1 MFKSGITDD
10 TGNGLARN
18 VYRKGRS
25 RPVTDDPTGDSMAI
39 DFTFSPEVE
48 QARQSVRD
56 FMTNT
61 VKARFRDLRD
71 QEDVS
76 RDDWSALI
84 KSLRVEA
91 KERGLWLPHMPED
104 AGGMGLGV
112 TALAA
117 VAAESAKV
125 PYGPYILN
133 AHAPDEGN
141 MHTLYHF
148 ATEYQREH
156 YLNPLLAGEVRSCFS
171 MTEPEVAGSDPTLI
185 QTSAVEDGEE
195 WVINGHKWFTS
206 GARGAGFAIV
216 IARTDPD
223 AEIPQ
228 ARNSAF
234 IVDCDSPGFELV
246 RDIETMSG
254 SHNHCEI
261 RYTDVRVP
269 KANLLGERGGGHKL
283 GQVRLGPARLAHC
296 MRWLGEIE
304 MALEMLIDRAQKRFA
319 HGSLLSE
326 KQSIQ
331 WMMSDSAMELYAS
344 KLMVLHAAYKI
355 EQGMDFKQEVSM
367 AKHHVA
373 NTLWR
378 VCDRAMQVHGALGYS
393 TDSPLAGMLQQARWA
408 RLADGADEVHQMR
421 IADLLM
427 RAYNEDGSVN
437 AAVGGLPL

>member
-1 MFKSGITDD
+1 
-10 TGNGLARN
+10 
-18 VYRKGRS
+18 
-25 RPVTDDPTGDSMAI
+25 MAI

-91 KERGLWLPHMPED
+91 KKRGLWLPHMPED

>member
-1 MFKSGITDD
+1 
-10 TGNGLARN
+10 
-18 VYRKGRS
+18 
-25 RPVTDDPTGDSMAI
+25 MAI
-39 DFTFSPEVE
+39 DFTFGPEVE
-48 QARQSVRD
+48 QARAGIRD
-56 FMTNT
+56 FLVNT
-61 VKARFRDLRD
+61 VKVRFGEMRAR
-71 QEDVS
+71 ES
-76 RDDWSALI
+76 ATRDDWSSLI
-84 KSLRVEA
+84 KGLRVEA
-91 KERGLWLPHMPED
+91 RERGFWLPHMPRD
-104 AGGMGLGV
+104 VGGMGLSV
-112 TALAA
+112 TAMAA
-117 VAAESAKV
+117 VAAEAAKV

-148 ATEYQREH
+148 ASEFQRAK
-156 YLNPLLAGEVRSCFS
+156 YLEPLLAGEVRSCFS

-185 QTSAVEDGEE
+185 QTTAVEDGDE

-216 IARTDPD
+216 IAKTDPD
-223 AEIPQ
+223 APVPQ

-246 RDIETMSG
+246 RDVETMAG

-261 RYTDVRVP
+261 RYRDVRVP
-269 KANLLGERGGGHKL
+269 RENLLGERGGGHKL

-296 MRWLGEIE
+296 MRWVGEIE
-304 MALEMLIDRAQKRFA
+304 LALEMLVERAKKRYA

-326 KQSIQ
+326 KQGIQ
-331 WMMSDSAMELYAS
+331 WMMSDSALELYAA

-355 EQGMDFKQEVSM
+355 ESGMDFKQEVSM

-378 VCDRAMQVHGALGYS
+378 VVDRAVQVHGALGYS
-393 TDSPLAGMLQQARWA
+393 TDSPLSGMLKQARWA

-421 IADLLM
+421 IAELLM
-427 RAYNEDGSVN
+427 RAYDETGSIN
-437 AAVGGLPL
+437 GAVGGLPL

>member
-1 MFKSGITDD
+1 
-10 TGNGLARN
+10 
-18 VYRKGRS
+18 
-25 RPVTDDPTGDSMAI
+25 MAI
-39 DFTFSPEVE
+39 DFTFGPEVDEARE
-48 QARQSVRD
+48 QIRGFLRD
-56 FMTNT
+56 T
-61 VKARFRDLRD
+61 VKARYKELSANKDSTEKDWRRAIKELR
-71 QEDVS
+71 
-76 RDDWSALI
+76 A
-84 KSLRVEA
+84 EA
-91 KERGLWLPHMPED
+91 REKGFWLPHMPEE

-117 VAAESAKV
+117 VAAEAAKV
-125 PYGPYILN
+125 PYGPYIMN

-141 MHTLYHF
+141 MHTLHHF
-148 ATEYQREH
+148 ATQYQREK
-156 YLNPLLAGEVRSCFS
+156 YLQPLLDGEIRSCFS

-185 QTSAVEDGEE
+185 QTTAVEDGDE

-206 GARGAGFAIV
+206 GARGAHFAIV
-216 IARTDPD
+216 IARTDPE

-234 IVDCDSPGFELV
+234 IVECDSPGFELV
-246 RDIETMSG
+246 RDVETMSG

-269 KANLLGERGGGHKL
+269 KENLLGERGGGHKL

-296 MRWLGEIE
+296 MRWIGEIE
-304 MALEMLIDRAQKRFA
+304 MALEMLIERAQNRFA

-331 WMMSDSAMELYAS
+331 WMMSDSAMELYAA

-355 EQGMDFKQEVSM
+355 EHGMDFKQEVSM

-378 VCDRAMQVHGALGYS
+378 VCDRAVQVHGALGYS
-393 TDSPLAGMLQQARWA
+393 TDSPLSGMLLQARWA
-408 RLADGADEVHQMR
+408 RFADGADEVHQMR
-421 IADLLM
+421 IAEILM
-427 RAYNEDGSVN
+427 RTYNEEGSIN
-437 AAVGGLPL
+437 GAVGGLPL

>member
-1 MFKSGITDD
+1 
-10 TGNGLARN
+10 
-18 VYRKGRS
+18 V
-25 RPVTDDPTGDSMAI
+25 AI

-48 QARQSVRD
+48 QARAGIRE
-56 FMTNT
+56 FLHNT
-61 VKARFRDLRD
+61 VKARYTALSADKFAKR
-71 QEDVS
+71 E
-76 RDDWSALI
+76 DWSDLI
-84 KSLRVEA
+84 KELRKEA
-91 KERGLWLPHMPED
+91 KAQGFWLPHMPQ
-104 AGGMGLGV
+104 AVGGMGLSV

-117 VAAESAKV
+117 VSAEAAKV

-141 MHTLYHF
+141 MHTLHHF

-156 YLNPLLAGEVRSCFS
+156 YLNPLLAGEIRSCFS

-185 QTSAVEDGEE
+185 QTTAVEEGDE

-206 GARGAGFAIV
+206 GARGASFAIV

-234 IVDCDSPGFELV
+234 IVDCTSPGFEIV
-246 RDIETMSG
+246 RDIETMAG

-261 RYTDVRVP
+261 LYKDVRVP

-304 MALEMLIDRAQKRFA
+304 MALEMLIERATTRFA

-331 WMMSDSAMELYAS
+331 WMMADSAMELYAS

-355 EQGMDFKQEVSM
+355 EHGMEFKQEVSM

-373 NTLWR
+373 NTLWK
-378 VCDRAMQVHGALGYS
+378 VCDRAVQVHGALGYS
-393 TDSPLAGMLQQARWA
+393 KDSPLSGMLQQARWA

-427 RAYNEDGSVN
+427 RAYQESGSIN
-437 AAVGGLPL
+437 GAVGGLPL

>member
-1 MFKSGITDD
+1 
-10 TGNGLARN
+10 
-18 VYRKGRS
+18 
-25 RPVTDDPTGDSMAI
+25 MAI

-48 QARQSVRD
+48 QARAGIRE
-56 FMTNT
+56 FLHNT
-61 VKARFRDLRD
+61 VKARY
-71 QEDVS
+71 DVLS
-76 RDDWSALI
+76 ANKAARREDWSELI
-84 KSLRVEA
+84 KGLRTEA
-91 KERGLWLPHMPED
+91 KTRGFWLPHMPQEV
-104 AGGMGLGV
+104 GGMGLGV

-117 VAAESAKV
+117 VSAEAAKV
-125 PYGPYILN
+125 PYGSYILN

-141 MHTLYHF
+141 MHTLHHF
-148 ATEYQREH
+148 ATQYQREH
-156 YLNPLLAGEVRSCFS
+156 YLNPLLEGEVRSCFS

-185 QTSAVEDGEE
+185 QTTAVQDGDE

-206 GARGAGFAIV
+206 GARGANFAIV

-234 IVDCDSPGFELV
+234 IVDCDSPGFEIV
-246 RDIETMSG
+246 RDIETMAG

-261 RYTDVRVP
+261 LYKDVRVP
-269 KANLLGERGGGHKL
+269 SANLLGERGGGHKL

-304 MALEMLIDRAQKRFA
+304 MALEMLIDRASKRFA

-331 WMMSDSAMELYAS
+331 WMMADSAMELYAS

-355 EQGMDFKQEVSM
+355 EHGMEFKQEVSM

-378 VCDRAMQVHGALGYS
+378 VCDRAVQVHGALGYS
-393 TDSPLAGMLQQARWA
+393 KDSPLSGMLQQARWA

-427 RAYNEDGSVN
+427 RAYADTGSIN
-437 AAVGGLPL
+437 GAVGGLPL

>member
-1 MFKSGITDD
+1 
-10 TGNGLARN
+10 
-18 VYRKGRS
+18 
-25 RPVTDDPTGDSMAI
+25 MAI
-39 DFTFSPEVE
+39 DFTFGPEVE
-48 QARQSVRD
+48 AARAQVRE
-56 FMTNT
+56 FMRAT
-61 VKARFRDLRD
+61 VKTRYASLAADKNA
-71 QEDVS
+71 S
-76 RDDWSALI
+76 REEWTALI
-84 KSLRVEA
+84 KSLRLEA
-91 KERGLWLPHMPED
+91 KSRGLWLPHMPAEV
-104 AGGMGLGV
+104 GGMGLGV

-117 VAAESAKV
+117 VAAEAAKV
-125 PYGPYILN
+125 PYGPYIIN
-133 AHAPDEGN
+133 GHAPDEGN
-141 MHTLYHF
+141 MHTLHHF
-148 ATEYQREH
+148 ATEYQREK
-156 YLNPLLAGEVRSCFS
+156 YLQPLLDGEVRSCFS
-171 MTEPEVAGSDPTLI
+171 MTEPDVAGSDPTLI
-185 QTSAVEDGEE
+185 QTTAVPDGDD

-206 GARGAGFAIV
+206 GARGASFAIV

-223 AEIPQ
+223 ASIPQ

-234 IVDCDSPGFELV
+234 IVDCDSPGFELL
-246 RDIETMSG
+246 RDIETMAG

-269 KANLLGERGGGHKL
+269 GANLLGERGGGHKL

-331 WMMSDSAMELYAS
+331 WMMSDSAMELYAA

-355 EQGMDFKQEVSM
+355 ENGLEFKQEVSM

-378 VCDRAMQVHGALGYS
+378 VCDRAVQVHGALGYS
-393 TDSPLAGMLQQARWA
+393 TDSPLSGMLQQARWA

-421 IADLLM
+421 IAELLM
-427 RAYNEDGSVN
+427 RAYNDNGSIN
-437 AAVGGLPL
+437 AAVGALPL

>member
-1 MFKSGITDD
+1 
-10 TGNGLARN
+10 
-18 VYRKGRS
+18 
-25 RPVTDDPTGDSMAI
+25 MAI
-39 DFTFSPEVE
+39 DFTFSEDVE
-48 QARQSVRD
+48 RARMGIRD
-56 FMTNT
+56 FLNST
-61 VKARFRDLRD
+61 VKPQLSQMNKNKDATREQWSELVKELRG
-71 QEDVS
+71 Q
-76 RDDWSALI
+76 
-84 KSLRVEA
+84 A
-91 KERGLWLPHMPED
+91 KNKGFWLPHMPQEV
-104 AGGMGLGV
+104 GGMGLGV

-117 VAAESAKV
+117 VSAEAARL
-125 PYGPYILN
+125 PLGPYILN

-141 MHTLYHF
+141 MHTMHHF
-148 ATEYQREH
+148 ATEYQREK
-156 YLNPLLAGEVRSCFS
+156 YLNPLLEGTVRSCFS
-171 MTEPEVAGSDPTLI
+171 MTEPDVAGSDPTLI
-185 QTSAVEDGEE
+185 QTTAVEDGDH

-206 GARGAGFAIV
+206 GARGANFAIV

-234 IVDCDSPGFELV
+234 IVDCDSEGFELV

-261 RYTDVRVP
+261 LYKDVRVP

-296 MRWLGEIE
+296 MRWLGQIE
-304 MALEMLIDRAQKRFA
+304 MALEMLIARAQNRFA

-355 EQGMDFKQEVSM
+355 ENGMEFKQEVSM

-378 VCDRAMQVHGALGYS
+378 VCDRAVQVHGALGYS
-393 TDSPLAGMLQQARWA
+393 TDSPLSGMLQQARWA

-421 IADLLM
+421 IAELLM
-427 RAYNEDGSVN
+427 RAYTEEGSIGS
-437 AAVGGLPL
+437 AVGGLPL

>member
-1 MFKSGITDD
+1 
-10 TGNGLARN
+10 
-18 VYRKGRS
+18 
-25 RPVTDDPTGDSMAI
+25 MAI
-39 DFTFSPEVE
+39 DFSFSEEVE
-48 QARQSVRD
+48 QARASIRTFMRD
-56 FMTNT
+56 T
-61 VKARFRDLRD
+61 VKARYRELS
-71 QEDVS
+71 EA
-76 RDDWSALI
+76 DDSTEKDWRGMI
-84 KSLRVEA
+84 KSLREEA
-91 KERGLWLPHMPED
+91 KARGFWLPHMPEE

-117 VAAESAKV
+117 VAAEAAKV
-125 PYGPYILN
+125 PYGPYIMN

-141 MHTLYHF
+141 MHTLHHF
-148 ATEYQREH
+148 ATEYQREK
-156 YLNPLLAGEVRSCFS
+156 YLQPLLDGEVRSCFS

-185 QTSAVEDGEE
+185 QTSAVEDGDE

-206 GARGAGFAIV
+206 GARGASFAIV

-223 AEIPQ
+223 ADIPQ

-234 IVDCDSPGFELV
+234 IVECDTPGFELV
-246 RDIETMSG
+246 RDVETMAG

-296 MRWLGEIE
+296 MRWIGEIE
-304 MALEMLIDRAQKRFA
+304 MALEMLIERAQNRFA
-319 HGSLLSE
+319 HGSMLSE

-331 WMMSDSAMELYAS
+331 WMMSDSAMELYAA

-355 EQGMDFKQEVSM
+355 EQGMEFKQEVSM

-378 VCDRAMQVHGALGYS
+378 VVDRAVQVHGALGYS
-393 TDSPLAGMLQQARWA
+393 TDSPLSGMLQQARWA
-408 RLADGADEVHQMR
+408 RFADGADEVHQMR
-421 IADLLM
+421 IAEILM
-427 RAYNEDGSVN
+427 RTYNEDGSVN
-437 AAVGGLPL
+437 GAVGGLPL

>member
-1 MFKSGITDD
+1 
-10 TGNGLARN
+10 
-18 VYRKGRS
+18 
-25 RPVTDDPTGDSMAI
+25 MAI
-39 DFTFSPEVE
+39 DFTFGEEVDA
-48 QARQSVRD
+48 ARARIRAFLHD
-56 FMTNT
+56 T
-61 VKARFRDLRD
+61 VKARYKELGARP
-71 QEDVS
+71 QTTK
-76 RDDWSALI
+76 DDWTALI

-91 KERGLWLPHMPED
+91 KEKGFWLPHMPAE

-125 PYGPYILN
+125 AYGPYIMN

-148 ATEYQREH
+148 ATPYQRER
-156 YLNPLLAGEVRSCFS
+156 YLQPLLDGEVRSCFS
-171 MTEPEVAGSDPTLI
+171 MTEPDVAGSDPTLI
-185 QTSAVEDGEE
+185 QTTAVEDGDD

-206 GARGAGFAIV
+206 GARGAQFAIV
-216 IARTDPD
+216 IACTDPD
-223 AEIPQ
+223 AAIPQ

-234 IVDCDSPGFELV
+234 IVDCDTPGFELV

-261 RYTDVRVP
+261 LYKDVRVP
-269 KANLLGERGGGHKL
+269 RENLLGERGGGHKL

-296 MRWLGEIE
+296 MRWIGEIE
-304 MALEMLIDRAQKRFA
+304 LALELLIDRAQNRFA

-331 WMMSDSAMELYAS
+331 WMMSDSAMELYAG

-355 EQGMDFKQEVSM
+355 ENGLDFKQEVSM

-378 VCDRAMQVHGALGYS
+378 VCDRAVQVHGALGYS
-393 TDSPLAGMLQQARWA
+393 TDSPLSGMLQQARWA
-408 RLADGADEVHQMR
+408 RFADGADEVHQMR

-427 RAYNEDGSVN
+427 RAYNDTGSVN
-437 AAVGGLPL
+437 GAVGGLPL

>member
-1 MFKSGITDD
+1 
-10 TGNGLARN
+10 
-18 VYRKGRS
+18 
-25 RPVTDDPTGDSMAI
+25 MAI

-48 QARQSVRD
+48 QARESVRD

-61 VKARFRDLRD
+61 VKARFRELRD

-427 RAYNEDGSVN
+427 RAYNENGSVN

>member
-1 MFKSGITDD
+1 
-10 TGNGLARN
+10 
-18 VYRKGRS
+18 
-25 RPVTDDPTGDSMAI
+25 MAI
-39 DFTFSPEVE
+39 DFSFSPEVE
-48 QARQSVRD
+48 QARERIRGFLHD
-56 FMTNT
+56 T
-61 VKARFRDLRD
+61 VKARYKELTDNEEASG
-71 QEDVS
+71 EDW
-76 RDDWSALI
+76 RALI
-84 KSLRVEA
+84 KELRTEA
-91 KERGLWLPHMPED
+91 KAKGFWLPHMPAE

-117 VAAESAKV
+117 VAAEAAKV
-125 PYGPYILN
+125 PYGPYIMN

-141 MHTLYHF
+141 MHTLHHF
-148 ATEYQREH
+148 ATQYQREK
-156 YLNPLLAGEVRSCFS
+156 YLQPLLDGEIRSCFS

-185 QTSAVEDGEE
+185 QTMAVEDGDD

-206 GARGAGFAIV
+206 GARGAHFAIV

-234 IVDCDSPGFELV
+234 IVECDSPGFELV
-246 RDIETMSG
+246 RDVETMSG

-261 RYTDVRVP
+261 RYNDVRVP

-296 MRWLGEIE
+296 MRWIGEIE
-304 MALEMLIDRAQKRFA
+304 MALEMLIERAQKRFS
-319 HGSLLSE
+319 HGSMLSE

-331 WMMSDSAMELYAS
+331 WMMADSAMELYAG

-355 EQGMDFKQEVSM
+355 ESGADFKQEVSM

-378 VCDRAMQVHGALGYS
+378 VCDRAVQVHGALGYS
-393 TDSPLAGMLQQARWA
+393 TDSPLSGMLQQARWA
-408 RLADGADEVHQMR
+408 RFADGADEVHQMR
-421 IADLLM
+421 IAEILM
-427 RAYNEDGSVN
+427 RTYNAEGSIN
-437 AAVGGLPL
+437 GAVGGLPL